1 MLGDMHSGVAMPI
14 SREKEERM
22 WTLAYE
28 MARSGDYVGW
38 WDIEVELRS
47 LGYPRARQLLDN
59 EQTREKLDRMCA
71 EAQKGRAGA

>member
-1 MLGDMHSGVAMPI
+1 MPI

-47 LGYPRARQLLDN
+47 LGYPRARGLLDN
-59 EQTREKLDRMCA
+59 EQTREKLDRMCT
-71 EAQKGRAGA
+71 EAKKGRAGA

>member
-1 MLGDMHSGVAMPI
+1 MPI

-28 MARSGDYVGW
+28 MARSGEYGGW
-38 WDIEVELRS
+38 WDIEVELRY

-59 EQTREKLDRMCA
+59 EQMRERLDRMCA
-71 EAQKGRAGA
+71 EAQKRRADA

>member
-1 MLGDMHSGVAMPI
+1 MHP
-14 SREKEERM
+14 SRQKEERM

-28 MARSGDYVGW
+28 MARSGEYGGW

-71 EAQKGRAGA
+71 EAQKGRASA